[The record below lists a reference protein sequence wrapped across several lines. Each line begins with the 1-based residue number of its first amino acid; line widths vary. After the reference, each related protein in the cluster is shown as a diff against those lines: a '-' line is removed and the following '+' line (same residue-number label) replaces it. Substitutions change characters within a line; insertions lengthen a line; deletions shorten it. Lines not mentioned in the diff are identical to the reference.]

1 MPVFS
6 HISRNLI
13 ASIMSVFSHFSRNFI
28 SSIMPVFSHHI
39 PSIVI
44 ISVLKKRTMNNRR
57 IFLHLIA
64 PVLVMSMLFMASCS
78 NHADLR
84 PVNLR
89 TEYKHDPVIDTR
101 QPRLSWE
108 LLSGVRGQAQTAWQV
123 LVASSPALLSEEKA
137 DMWNSGK
144 VYGNETNQILYTGA
158 PLSSRDIC
166 YWKIRG
172 WDKDGEAGP
181 WSKAATWEMGLLET
195 SDWQARWIGND
206 LTAYGKGDI
215 YHLPPAPFFR
225 KEAEIRPGVK
235 KARLYVTAL
244 GIYEFEINGKRVGND
259 YFAPGWT
266 DYDKRVY
273 YQAYDVT
280 SLVRRGTNA
289 FGAIL
294 ADGWYAGY
302 LGYALLV
309 RNPVVRGFYGDFPKL
324 KAQIEIEYKNGEKE
338 VIFTGQGWKTNHGP
352 IIEADFLNGETYD
365 ASLEFDNWSRA
376 GFDDALWDHAT
387 VYPAG
392 ADRLIE
398 CYPGDPVQAHSEISP
413 VTVKPT
419 EDGKYIFNMGQN
431 FAGVV
436 RLNNVKGSRGDTII
450 MRFGE
455 MLHPDGSLMTENLR
469 MARATNTYII
479 KGDPS
484 GETWTPRFTFQGFQY
499 VEVSGFRSPPDLDA
513 ITGIVLTTMTP
524 EAGFLETDNE
534 LVNQLYSNI
543 VWTQRSN
550 FLEVPTDCPQ
560 RDERLGWT
568 GDAQVFVQSATYN
581 TDIAAFFSKWVVD
594 LNDAQRPD
602 NTYPIYAP
610 APPVRATDTYSP
622 GWSEAG
628 IIVPYTL
635 FMTYGDTRIIE
646 RFWPNMLAYL
656 RFMEDKSGGNL
667 IYKEG
672 SFEDISPRGGFGDW
686 LSVGKKTPPD
696 LLASIYFAYCAS
708 LMHEMA
714 QAIGEERDA
723 ARFEKLAAGIRQA
736 FQLHYTDGEG
746 RLITNAAAYGD
757 GAGYV
762 DGHMGF
768 DGHTQTAYAN
778 AIFKNMLDEYKK
790 EIAGR
795 HLADLI
801 RANDNKLSTGFLG
814 VRPLLPA
821 LSETGR
827 SDLAYMLLLNEEYP
841 SWLFEVVNG
850 ATTIWE
856 RWDSYIKE
864 TGFKNAGMNSFNHY
878 AFGSVNEW
886 MFGNMAGIKTDLPG
900 YRRFTINPEIA
911 EEGINF
917 VKANYRSINGEIV
930 SSWDKRS
937 GQDIRFQIVVP
948 VNTTARVAIP
958 ARNRDAVTEA
968 GNPLSESGY
977 MKILG
982 YTDGRLNLEL
992 GSGNY
997 HFIVRNQ

>member
-1 MPVFS
+1 MS
-6 HISRNLI
+6 NLRIFLQVI
-13 ASIMSVFSHFSRNFI
+13 APIMSV
-28 SSIMPVFSHHI
+28 
-39 PSIVI
+39 
-44 ISVLKKRTMNNRR
+44 
-57 IFLHLIA
+57 FLHLIA
-64 PVLVMSMLFMASCS
+64 PILVMSVFFMASCS
-78 NHADLR
+78 SHADLR

-89 TEYKHDPVIDTR
+89 TEYKNDPVIDTR
-101 QPRLSWE
+101 HPRLSWE
-108 LLSGVRGQAQTAWQV
+108 LLSDVRGQVQTAWQV
-123 LVASSPALLSEEKA
+123 LAASSPALLSEEKA

-144 VYGNETNQILYTGA
+144 VYSNETNQVVYSGA
-158 PLSSRDIC
+158 PLASRDIC
-166 YWKIRG
+166 YWQIRS
-172 WDKDGEAGP
+172 WDKNGEAGP
-181 WSKAATWEMGLLET
+181 WSKIATWEMGLLES
-195 SDWQARWIGND
+195 SDWQAEWIGND
-206 LTAYGKGDI
+206 LTAYGHGEI

-225 KEAEIRPGVK
+225 KEANINSGVK

-244 GIYEFEINGKRVGND
+244 GIYEFEINGNRVGDD

-273 YQAYDVT
+273 YQTYDVT
-280 SLVRRGTNA
+280 DMIRQGTNA

-309 RNPVVRGFYGDFPKL
+309 GNPVVRGFYGDFPRL
-324 KAQIEIEYKNGEKE
+324 MARIEIEYKNGEKKII
-338 VIFTGQGWKTNHGP
+338 VSDQSWKTNHGP

-365 ASLEFDNWSRA
+365 ANLEFDKWSQA
-376 GFDDALWDHAT
+376 GFNDASWQYAT
-387 VYPAG
+387 VYPANT
-392 ADRLIE
+392 DLVIE
-398 CYPGDPVQAHSEISP
+398 CYPGDPVQVHSEIKP
-413 VTVKPT
+413 ITVKPT
-419 EDGKYIFNMGQN
+419 DDGKYIFNMGQN
-431 FAGVV
+431 FAGLV
-436 RLNNVKGSRGDTII
+436 RLNNVKGNKGDTII

-469 MARATNTYII
+469 MARATNTYIM

-484 GETWTPRFTFQGFQY
+484 GETWTPGFTFQGFQY
-499 VEVSGFRSPPDLDA
+499 VEVSGFSSPPDTDA

-524 EAGFLETDNE
+524 EAGFIETDNE

-568 GDAQVFVQSATYN
+568 GDAQVFVQAATYN
-581 TDIAAFFSKWVVD
+581 TDIAAFFSKWTVD

-602 NTYPIYAP
+602 DTYPIYAP
-610 APPVRATDTYSP
+610 APPVRITDTYSP

-635 FMTYGDTRIIE
+635 FRTYGDTRIIE

-656 RFMEDKSGGNL
+656 RFMEAKSEGNL

-672 SFEDISPRGGFGDW
+672 SFEDIRPKGGFGDW
-686 LSVGKKTPPD
+686 LSIGKKTPPD

-714 QAIGEERDA
+714 RAIGEETDA
-723 ARFEKLAAGIRQA
+723 ACFEKLAAGIRQA
-736 FQLHYTDGEG
+736 FQQHYTDGEG
-746 RLITNAAAYGD
+746 RFITNAAAYGD

-762 DGHMGF
+762 DGQMGF

-778 AIFKNMLDEYKK
+778 AIFKEMLDPDKK

-795 HLADLI
+795 HLVDLI

-821 LSETGR
+821 LSEAGR
-827 SDLAYMLLLNEEYP
+827 SDLAYMLLLTEEYP
-841 SWLFEVVNG
+841 GWLFEVVNG

-856 RWDSYIKE
+856 RWDSYIKDL
-864 TGFKNAGMNSFNHY
+864 GFKNASMNSFNHY

-886 MFGNMAGIKTDLPG
+886 MFANMAGIKTDLPG
-900 YRRFTINPEIA
+900 YRRFTIKPEVA
-911 EEGINF
+911 EEGIDY
-917 VKANYRSINGEIV
+917 VKASYRSINGEIV
-930 SSWDKRS
+930 SSWEKRP
-937 GQDIRFQIVVP
+937 GQEVYFKIVVP
-948 VNTTARVAIP
+948 VNTTALVSLP
-958 ARNRDAVTEA
+958 ARNRDALTET
-968 GNPLSESGY
+968 GNPVYESDY
-977 MKILG
+977 LKVLG
-982 YTDGRLNLEL
+982 YEDGRVNMEL
-992 GSGNY
+992 GSGSYRFN
-997 HFIVRNQ
+997 VRK